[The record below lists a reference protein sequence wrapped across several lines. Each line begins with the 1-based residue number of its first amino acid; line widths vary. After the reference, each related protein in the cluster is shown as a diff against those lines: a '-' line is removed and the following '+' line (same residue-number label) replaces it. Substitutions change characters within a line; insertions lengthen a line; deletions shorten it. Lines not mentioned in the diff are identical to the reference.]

1 MRLRREQE
9 KQLAFGI
16 STWCLHTALL
26 IGCMMSYDL
35 KLGVLW
41 LLWPRRKGREVT
53 GNPQQADILTYLEE
67 QFLEVDADWLMSY
80 VEPETSPIQR
90 SCIAT
95 AVAFVSEFRVAELIW
110 KRNVQHGAVVRAP
123 ELVDEYNKLLTEQPG
138 ANAGVALKGHHMEN
152 STRCWAYRL
161 RGKTG
166 CQVGCVNFTDKGLK
180 LEDMR
185 AKAAVHTGLG
195 PREHAEYGLDPPQ
208 AWVRTGAGFWNGLG
222 PIFGNG
228 LRQIFF
234 PRGAESWNRNPRKSG
249 NRNWFQKASPGAP
262 HPILFNI
269 KMGTG
274 SPKMGTIFG
283 PHFFRP
289 AGKISAPARKKTI
302 GVQISARIFGKKVS
316 VVTAPA
322 SGRSASAVGEI
333 PTTRGCQKEP

>member
-1 MRLRREQE
+1 MDAIRREERTLRMRLRREQE

-166 CQVGCVNFTDKGLK
+166 CEVGCVNFTDKGLK

-262 HPILFNI
+262 HPILFSI

-283 PHFFRP
+283 SHFFRP
-289 AGKISAPARKKTI
+289 AGKISAPARKKRS
-302 GVQISARIFGKKVS
+302 GSKFLQGFLGKKS
-316 VVTAPA
+316 
-322 SGRSASAVGEI
+322 
-333 PTTRGCQKEP
+333 QW